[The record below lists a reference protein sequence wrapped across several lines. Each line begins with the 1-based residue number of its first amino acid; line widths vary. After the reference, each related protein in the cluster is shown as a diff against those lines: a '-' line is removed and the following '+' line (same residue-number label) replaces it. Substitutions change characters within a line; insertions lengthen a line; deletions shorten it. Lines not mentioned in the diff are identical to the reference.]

1 VIATKGVFMK
11 RIPVALLAAGLLAPL
26 CASAQLKVGLV
37 ATTSGPLG
45 ALGQDQNDGF
55 LLALEQRKG
64 LLGGQKVEIFRED
77 DQLKPEVGVQVV
89 QKLIEKDRVNV
100 VVGVTASNVINAVYP
115 RIVEAGVV
123 FLGTNGGPAPFA
135 GERCSPLFVSTA
147 FQNDGGHEAMG
158 QYAQNRGLKRVL
170 VMTPNYQAGKD
181 AIAGFKRYYKGTV
194 VEELLPA
201 LGQSDFSAEFAQIRG
216 AKPDA
221 VFAFMPGGM
230 GINFIKQYQQAG
242 LFNDVLLISTFT
254 VDELSLPAVKD
265 AALGMITA
273 THWTSAVDTPGT
285 RKFVADF
292 EARYKR
298 TPSMYAAQGY
308 DAAVLLD
315 QGIARAGANWS
326 KSADLAKSLRA
337 GKFTSV
343 RGDIT
348 FGANGFP
355 IQDYSAWKVV
365 KDKDGRLT
373 FQLEQPVLKAHQDAY
388 VAKCKS

>member
-1 VIATKGVFMK
+1 MITTEGEPMK
-11 RIPVALLAAGLLAPL
+11 RLHVTLLAAGLLIPL
-26 CASAQLKVGLV
+26 CASAQIRIGLV
-37 ATTSGPLG
+37 ATTSGPLA
-45 ALGQDQNDGF
+45 ALGQEQNDGF
-55 LLALEQRKG
+55 LLALEQRNG
-64 LLGGQKVEIFRED
+64 MLGGQKVELFRED

-89 QKLIEKDRVNV
+89 QKLIQKERVTV
-100 VVGVTASNVINAVYP
+100 VVGVTGSNVINAVYP
-115 RIVEAGVV
+115 RIVDSGVV

-158 QYAQNRGLKRVL
+158 KYAQERGLKRVL
-170 VMTPNYQAGKD
+170 VMAPNYQAGKD
-181 AIAGFKRYYKGTV
+181 AIAGFKRFYKGTV
-194 VEELLPA
+194 VEELYPA
-201 LGQSDFSAEFAQIRG
+201 LGQQDFAAEFAQVRG

-221 VFAFMPGGM
+221 VFAFMPGSM
-230 GINFIKQYQQAG
+230 GINFIKQYRQAG
-242 LFNDVLLISTFT
+242 LSQDVRLISAFT
-254 VDELSLPAVKD
+254 VDELSLPAVQD

-273 THWTSAVDTPGT
+273 THWTSAIDNPRT

-315 QGIARAGANWS
+315 QGIARAGASWN
-326 KSADLAKSLRA
+326 KPAELAKALRA
-337 GKFTSV
+337 GRFNSV

-355 IQDYSAWKVV
+355 IQDFSAWKVV

-373 FQLEQPVLKAHQDAY
+373 FELEETVLKAHQDVY
-388 VAKCKS
+388 VEKCKN